1 MKTHGHRTRKRS
13 SITYTSWRMMIQRCT
28 NKKREDYE
36 RYGGRGILVYFDWM
50 GPGGFES
57 FLKDVGK
64 RPSKAYS
71 LDRINPNGNYEPG
84 NVRWATKKVQANNRG
99 GKFIEYDGER
109 MTIYGW
115 AEKLKYH
122 PGALRKKI
130 SRLRLKLK
138 HLFDW
143 GLALVPNPRTVS

>member
-1 MKTHGHRTRKRS
+1 
-13 SITYTSWRMMIQRCT
+13 MIQRCYNPKHVSFET
-28 NKKREDYE
+28 
-36 RYGGRGILVYFDWM
+36 YGAAGIKVYFDWM

-64 RPSKAYS
+64 RPSRKHS
-71 LDRINPNGNYEPG
+71 LDRIDNSKSYEPG
-84 NVRWATKKVQANNRG
+84 NVRWATRSVQDNNRSG
-99 GKFIEYDGER
+99 QYIEFDGER

-130 SRLRLKLK
+130 SRLRLRLK

-143 GLALVPNPRTVS
+143 ALALVPNPRMTS